1 MVVSAEVKG
10 VENIESALQDKLKD
24 FTNNPKALYA
34 GIFATAKYDDGTP
47 VPQVAF
53 WQEFGTLKIPMR
65 PFFRN
70 ALAKN
75 RKKWFRFFTT
85 QIKNTLDLDK
95 SLNLTGEIMRGDII
109 KSLTN
114 TTTPPNAP
122 STIKR
127 KGSSHPLIDTGF
139 LRASISYELRA
150 K

>member
-1 MVVSAEVKG
+1 
-10 VENIESALQDKLKD
+10 
-24 FTNNPKALYA
+24 
-34 GIFATAKYDDGTP
+34 
-47 VPQVAF
+47 
-53 WQEFGTLKIPMR
+53 MR

-75 RKKWFRFFTT
+75 RKKWFKFFTT

-122 STIKR
+122 STIKQ

-139 LRASISYELRA
+139 LRASISYEIRA